1 MPTIS
6 PELEPSTEHEL
17 TASAGSESARRLRI
31 VHPELSHGKVQL
43 IEPSQR
49 GYLYLAASVRPGAA
63 PIVLPSAQRAKLT
76 NQVKQLTALLT
87 RLDGVVHANTF
98 RAIVLPPTARFSH
111 YLKERG
117 AAERV
122 ADYDLMVLVQ
132 TTSVA
137 AAHHIRG
144 SAELERLEKALR
156 NDARHVQ
163 VTVARNAKRIG
174 DVSLDRDGLFLFN
187 HFAAADPAVMLE
199 LWDYLAAWYVAE
211 TGLSNSIAL
220 VPETHRPAEYALV
233 NWARWEMSPLHHF
246 WSQLS
251 KASFWR
257 YVTANLDA
265 NRAASMPIY
274 CRLA

>member
-1 MPTIS
+1 MSTIS
-6 PELEPSTEHEL
+6 PGLEPSAERETPAPA
-17 TASAGSESARRLRI
+17 TPESSSRFRI

-43 IEPSQR
+43 IEPSER
-49 GYLYLAASVRPGAA
+49 GYLYLAACVRPPAA
-63 PIVLPSAQRAKLT
+63 PIVFPSAQRAKLT
-76 NQVKQLTALLT
+76 NHVKQLTALLT
-87 RLDGVVHANTF
+87 RLAGVIHANTF
-98 RAIVLPPTARFSH
+98 RAIVLPPTARFSD
-111 YLKERG
+111 YLKQRG
-117 AAERV
+117 PAQRV

-144 SAELERLEKALR
+144 SAELEALEKALR

-163 VTVARNAKRIG
+163 ITVARNAKRIG
-174 DVSLDRDGLFLFN
+174 DVSLDRSGLFLFN
-187 HFAAADPAVMLE
+187 HFAAEDPAVMLE

-220 VPETHRPAEYALV
+220 VPETHRPSDYALV
-233 NWARWEMSPLHHF
+233 NWARWDMSPLHHF

-274 CRLA
+274 CRMA